1 MAWGWQRASS
11 LSLLLRCHKVSSS
24 TLTPTPYHDVLP
36 HSRLPKLPQKPRAK
50 INIYPLELF
59 ASSILLQ

>member
-1 MAWGWQRASS
+1 MGVAEGFFP
-11 LSLLLRCHKVSSS
+11 LLATQMPQGEQLYP
-24 TLTPTPYHDVLP
+24 TPTPYHDVLP

-59 ASSILLQ
+59 ASSILSQ